1 MTYIDLGLDCGCVN
15 TKGEKLLGRYV
26 DGPIVSSLL
35 SLGEDY
41 ETYLSRCRKKSKG
54 AALRQAKKADNLGCD
69 YRVFEWNH
77 HLLDIHDIN
86 ISKEIR
92 CGKPMSPAYLRSA
105 EELRK
110 PWREHACRYHWTI
123 PYGVFFEGKLL
134 AYTLIKRNKDIALYS
149 TILGHG
155 DYLKH
160 GIMHRMHLAIRE
172 HLDQSDI
179 KFIMY
184 AGHESGTEGLK
195 LWKKNLLF
203 QPHQLT
209 TNLKKAV
216 RQR

>member
-1 MTYIDLGLDCGCVN
+1 MTYIDLGLDCDCTN
-15 TKGEKLLGRYV
+15 AKGEKLLGRYV

-35 SLGEDY
+35 SLEESY
-41 ETYLSRCRKKSKG
+41 EEYLARCRKKSKG
-54 AALRQAKKADNLGCD
+54 AAMRQAKKADNLGCKYHTFD
-69 YRVFEWNH
+69 FNNYLFDVYA
-77 HLLDIHDIN
+77 IN
-86 ISKEIR
+86 TSKEIR
-92 CGKPMSPAYLRSA
+92 CGKPMTPAYHRTADQLRRPSPRDWC
-105 EELRK
+105 E
-110 PWREHACRYHWTI
+110 YHWLI
-123 PYGVFFEGKLL
+123 PFGVFFNDTLL

-160 GIMHRMHLAIRE
+160 GVMHRMHLAIRE

-209 TNLKKAV
+209 TNPKKAV
-216 RQR
+216 RQK